1 MRKQDLFRLCLQNL
15 LRKRSRT
22 FLTVLGVVIGGCS
35 IVIMVSLGIGMKEAQ
50 DKLLAELGDLTII
63 TVTAPQGGRGK
74 VKLDD
79 AMVARLKKLDGAVA
93 VMPRQ
98 TLESADLRLYAG
110 SGKRYVADWVPVTGL
125 DSAGME
131 AMGFKLEQGERPSKP
146 GEVVVGQYLAYNFRD
161 TLRPD
166 GSNTVDRWSA
176 GWNEE
181 TGKLNDPPPAY
192 FDPMKEP
199 LVLEAE
205 NGEYKTSLTLKPVAL
220 TKEDYS
226 KGMET
231 GEGLMMDLKDLKALT
246 EKLHLNKKNGSAYQ
260 SVLVKASGISQVAA
274 LEKQIRALGCA
285 TESMESI
292 REPMEK
298 EARQKQMMLGGL
310 GAISLVVA
318 AIGITNTM
326 VMSISELTKEI
337 GVMKALG
344 CYVRDIRALFL
355 AEAGC
360 IGLLG
365 GVVSCVISF
374 VAAFIA
380 NIVTLGGPSADN
392 LRIALLGGDGPA
404 RVCVTPLWLL
414 LFAIVF
420 SVLIGLGSGYYP
432 ANKAVRIPALEAIKS
447 D

>member
-63 TVTAPQGGRGK
+63 TVTAPRGGRGK

-79 AMVARLKKLDGAVA
+79 ALVARLKKLDGAVA

-98 TLESADLRLYAG
+98 TLDTESLRLYAG
-110 SGKRYVADWVPVTGL
+110 SAKRYVADWVPVTGL
-125 DSAGME
+125 DAAGME
-131 AMGFKLEQGERPSKP
+131 AMGFRLEKGERMTKT
-146 GEVVVGQYLAYNFRD
+146 GDVVVGQYAAYSFRD
-161 TLRPD
+161 TLRPA
-166 GSNTVDRWSA
+166 GSDMVDRWYA

-181 TGKLNDPPPAY
+181 TGRMNDPPPAY
-192 FDPMKEP
+192 FDPMKET
-199 LVLEAE
+199 LTLEAQ
-205 NGEYKTSLTLKPVAL
+205 NGEYKASLTLKPVGLAR
-220 TKEDYS
+220 EDYS
-226 KGMET
+226 KGSET
-231 GEGLMMDLKDLKALT
+231 GEGLLMDLKDLKALT
-246 EKLHLNKKNGSAYQ
+246 EKLHLNKKGASPYQ
-260 SVLVKASGISQVAA
+260 SVLVKASSISRVAD
-274 LEKQIRALGCA
+274 LEKRIRALGCA

-292 REPMEK
+292 RAPMEK

-326 VMSISELTKEI
+326 VMSISERTKEI

-360 IGLLG
+360 IGLMG
-365 GVVSCVISF
+365 GLVSCVISF
-374 VAAFIA
+374 TGGFIA
-380 NIVTLGGPSADN
+380 NIVALGGPSPETMR
-392 LRIALLGGDGPA
+392 LALLGGEGPA
-404 RVCVTPLWLL
+404 RVCVTPPWLL
-414 LFAIVF
+414 VFAVVF

-432 ANKAVRIPALEAIKS
+432 AGKAVRIPALEAIKS

>member
-50 DKLLAELGDLTII
+50 DKLLSQLGDLTII

-79 AMVARLKKLDGAVA
+79 ALVKRLKGLKGAEA

-98 TLESADLRLYAG
+98 SLEVDTIRLYAG
-110 SGKRYVADWVPVTGL
+110 SSKRYVADWVPIAGL
-125 DSAGME
+125 DTSALE
-131 AMGFKLEQGERPSKP
+131 PMGFRLTEGENIAHS
-146 GEVVVGQYLAYNFRD
+146 GDVILGQYAAYNFRD
-161 TLRPD
+161 TLRPE
-166 GSNTVDRWSA
+166 GANTVDRWSG
-176 GWNEE
+176 GWDDN
-181 TGKLNDPPPAY
+181 GQLADPPPAY
-192 FDPMKEP
+192 FDPMKEK
-199 LVLEAE
+199 LTLELE
-205 NGEYKTSLTLKPVAL
+205 NGEYKATLVLNPVGI

-226 KGMET
+226 KGSET
-231 GEGLMMDLKDLKALT
+231 SEGILLDLKDLKALA
-246 EKLHLNKKNGSAYQ
+246 EKLHTVKKGASPYQ
-260 SVLVKASGISQVAA
+260 SILVKATSINQVAE
-274 LEKQIRALGCA
+274 LEKQIKALGCA

-292 REPMEK
+292 RQPMEK

-326 VMSISELTKEI
+326 IMSISERTKEI

-344 CYVRDIRALFL
+344 CYVRDIRQLFL
-355 AEAGC
+355 AEAGV
-360 IGLLG
+360 IGLMG
-365 GVVSCVISF
+365 GVVSCVISCIAAL
-374 VAAFIA
+374 VANLAA
-380 NIVTLGGPSADN
+380 MGGPSPENFRLA
-392 LRIALLGGDGPA
+392 ILGGEGA
-404 RVCVTPLWLL
+404 TRVCVTPPWLL

-420 SVLIGLGSGYYP
+420 SVFIGLGSGYYP
-432 ANKAVRIPALEAIKS
+432 ADKAVRIPALEAIKS

>member
-1 MRKQDLFRLCLQNL
+1 M
-15 LRKRSRT
+15 
-22 FLTVLGVVIGGCS
+22 
-35 IVIMVSLGIGMKEAQ
+35 
-50 DKLLAELGDLTII
+50 
-63 TVTAPQGGRGK
+63 
-74 VKLDD
+74 
-79 AMVARLKKLDGAVA
+79 
-93 VMPRQ
+93 
-98 TLESADLRLYAG
+98 
-110 SGKRYVADWVPVTGL
+110 ADWVTVTGL
-125 DSAGME
+125 DTAGME
-131 AMGFKLEQGERPSKP
+131 AMGFKLEKGERPLKP
-146 GEVVVGQYLAYNFRD
+146 GEVVLGQYAAYNFRD
-161 TLRPD
+161 PLRPE
-166 GSNTVDRWSA
+166 GSNMVDRWSA
-176 GWNEE
+176 GWSED
-181 TGKLNDPPPAY
+181 TSKLNDPPPPAY
-192 FDPMKEP
+192 FDPLKEP

-205 NGEYKTSLTLKPVAL
+205 NGEYKTGLTLNPVAL
-220 TKEDYS
+220 AKEDYS

-231 GEGLMMDLKDLKALT
+231 GEGVLMDLKDLKVLT
-246 EKLHLNKKNGSAYQ
+246 EKLHLVKKGASPYQ
-260 SVLVKASGISQVAA
+260 SVLVKANSISQVAA
-274 LEKQIRALGCA
+274 LEKRIRALGCA

-326 VMSISELTKEI
+326 VMSISERTKEI

-360 IGLLG
+360 IGLMG
-365 GVVSCVISF
+365 GIVSCVISF

-380 NIVTLGGPSADN
+380 NIVTLGGPTAEN

-404 RVCVTPLWLL
+404 RVCVTPPWLL
-414 LFAIVF
+414 LFAIAF

>member
-50 DKLLAELGDLTII
+50 DKLLSQLGDLTII

-79 AMVARLKKLDGAVA
+79 ALVKRLKGLKGAEA

-98 TLESADLRLYAG
+98 SLNVDTIRLYAG
-110 SGKRYVADWVPVTGL
+110 SSKRYVADWVPIAGL
-125 DSAGME
+125 DTSALE
-131 AMGFKLEQGERPSKP
+131 PMGFRLTEGENISHS
-146 GEVVVGQYLAYNFRD
+146 GDVILGQYAAYNFRD
-161 TLRPD
+161 TLRPE

-176 GWNEE
+176 GWNED

-192 FDPMKEP
+192 FDPLKEP

-220 TKEDYS
+220 AKEDYS

-231 GEGLMMDLKDLKALT
+231 GEGVLMDLKDLKVLT
-246 EKLHLNKKNGSAYQ
+246 EKLHLVKKGASPYQ
-260 SVLVKASGISQVAA
+260 SVLVKANSISQVAA
-274 LEKQIRALGCA
+274 LEKRIRALGCA

-326 VMSISELTKEI
+326 VMSISERTKEI

-365 GVVSCVISF
+365 GIVSCVISLA
-374 VAAFIA
+374 AAFTA
-380 NIVTLGGPSADN
+380 NIVTLGGPSAEN

-404 RVCVTPLWLL
+404 RVCVTPPWLL
-414 LFAIVF
+414 LFAIAF

>member
-50 DKLLAELGDLTII
+50 DKLLAQLGDLTII
-63 TVTAPQGGRGK
+63 TVTAPQGGHGK

-79 AMVARLKKLDGAVA
+79 QLVQRLKKLDGAEA

-98 TLESADLRLYAG
+98 SLEVDTVRLTAG
-110 SGKRYVADWVPVTGL
+110 SANRYVADWVPVVGL
-125 DSAGME
+125 DTAALE
-131 AMGFKLEQGERPSKP
+131 PMGFRMVRDGAVSKS
-146 GEVVVGQYLAYNFRD
+146 GDVIVGQYAAYNFRD

-166 GSNTVDRWSA
+166 GANTVDRWSG
-176 GWNEE
+176 GWDENGQL
-181 TGKLNDPPPAY
+181 TDPPPAY
-192 FDPMKEP
+192 FDPMKEKLTLELANGDYKAT
-199 LVLEAE
+199 LVLH
-205 NGEYKTSLTLKPVAL
+205 PVAM

-226 KGMET
+226 KGGET
-231 GEGLMMDLKDLKALT
+231 SEGIILDLKDLKALA
-246 EKLHLNKKNGSAYQ
+246 EKLHAVKKEASPYQ
-260 SVLVKASGISQVAA
+260 SILVKARSIGQVAE
-274 LEKQIRALGCA
+274 LEKQIKALGCA

-292 REPMEK
+292 RKPMEE
-298 EARQKQMMLGGL
+298 EARRKQMMLGGL

-326 VMSISELTKEI
+326 IMSISERTKEI

-344 CYVRDIRALFL
+344 CYVRDIRQLFL
-355 AEAGC
+355 AEAGV
-360 IGLLG
+360 IGLMG
-365 GVVSCVISF
+365 GVASCVISW
-374 VAAFIA
+374 VAALIA
-380 NIVTLGGPSADN
+380 NLAAMGGPSPEN
-392 LRIALLGGDGPA
+392 FRLALLGGESA
-404 RVCVTPLWLL
+404 TRVCVTPLWLL
-414 LFAIVF
+414 LFAILF

-432 ANKAVRIPALEAIKS
+432 ADKAVRIPALEAIKS